1 MADERLK
8 EINKW
13 LSEASIEEFKEA
25 TKMDYNLLQ
34 MSAKQFVSVYNK
46 INLKQTLE
54 NYNILYKK
62 YEQIRLQIKAK
73 NSTLSVQQLKK
84 ENIEY
89 QEVVKNINN
98 NRAFLQNNYQTLYT
112 NLLNFSKS
120 IELFLGHLPS
130 MFIYTLVDKDSGEI
144 IIYKLPLEAMLET
157 VSYLGIGAKFTKNTE
172 KQMDKILKN
181 YEGQSGVGK
190 ISQNQAKN
198 ISQNAVYAY
207 EGTYNRL
214 NRFYDKKKQV
224 LNRAKKANP
233 DLNIKQGEYQHQG
246 GILLYKP
253 AGEWIASKVINM
265 GDVKEAYT
273 NAILN
278 PDTYFNALDPGNPV
292 YYSHLLIQDFF
303 NKFISKVTNKGAVAG
318 EDIETKDFQ
327 YAVKSINATLPN
339 IFQFKELATQILNKK
354 NGFSKEELE
363 QILQTK
369 ESERNYVIDGKIHKI
384 ENEYVEQT
392 LKEFSMFTSKPI

>member
-1 MADERLK
+1 MDDEKLK
-8 EINKW
+8 EINEW
-13 LSEASIEEFKEA
+13 LSEASIEEFQEA

-34 MSAKQFVSVYNK
+34 MSAKQFLSVYNK

-62 YEQIRLQIKAK
+62 YEQIRLQIKEE

-84 ENIEY
+84 ENTKY
-89 QEVVKNINN
+89 QEVIKNINI
-98 NRAFLQNNYQTLYT
+98 NRAFLQNNFKILYT

-157 VSYLGIGAKFTKNTE
+157 VSYLGAGAKFTKNTE
-172 KQMDKILKN
+172 KQMDKILKS
-181 YEGQSGVGK
+181 YEGQNGVGK
-190 ISQNQAKN
+190 ISQKQAEN

-224 LNRAKKANP
+224 LDRAKKANP

-253 AGEWIASKVINM
+253 AGEWIVSKVINM

-278 PDTYFNALDPGNPV
+278 PDSYFNALNPGKPL
-292 YYSHLLIQDFF
+292 YYSHLLIQEFF

-327 YAVKSINATLPN
+327 YAVKSMNATLPN
-339 IFQFKELATQILNKK
+339 IFQFKEVAIQILNKK

>member
-1 MADERLK
+1 MDDERLK

-13 LSEASIEEFKEA
+13 LSEASVEEFKEA

-34 MSAKQFVSVYNK
+34 MSAKQFLSVYNK

-130 MFIYTLVDKDSGEI
+130 MFIYTLVDKDSGEV

-181 YEGQSGVGK
+181 YEGQNGVGK

-278 PDTYFNALDPGNPV
+278 PDTYFNALYPGNPV

-339 IFQFKELATQILNKK
+339 IFQFKEVATQILNKK

-363 QILQTK
+363 QMLQAK